1 MWVSVKREVQ
11 RAKQHVGGQ
20 WSKLEEKENPLGGR
34 RRRRRSWGLR
44 GSRMNQAAAE
54 WVEIIEPRTKVS
66 ADGFKVISASSLLS
80 VFYQDHPHK
89 DHPHQDHLEHQDHRS
104 QGANI
109 HCELQN
115 CSCTHDPPVR
125 KSLQVEAI
133 HIMDCRL
140 PIEIHLNTPR
150 YWKYHRSLQ
159 NVTET
164 RGIGSWDPM
173 NLLSLFREEKH
184 SKIDFETNI
193 IITIFT
199 IMIIIIVTRI
209 TILLPTM
216 LWQLAGATFWPG
228 NPAIQHRV
236 Q

>member
-1 MWVSVKREVQ
+1 MAAKRSHPHLATVSSPISSPESAPFQSIDIRNQVIRESKFIRFSENRRDGVVMWVSVKREVQ

-20 WSKLEEKENPLGGR
+20 WSKLEEKENPLGGGR
-34 RRRRRSWGLR
+34 RRRRRKSWGLR

-150 YWKYHRSLQ
+150 YWQYYCSLQ
-159 NVTET
+159 NVTDT

-173 NLLSLFREEKH
+173 NL
-184 SKIDFETNI
+184 
-193 IITIFT
+193 
-199 IMIIIIVTRI
+199 
-209 TILLPTM
+209 
-216 LWQLAGATFWPG
+216 
-228 NPAIQHRV
+228 
-236 Q
+236 